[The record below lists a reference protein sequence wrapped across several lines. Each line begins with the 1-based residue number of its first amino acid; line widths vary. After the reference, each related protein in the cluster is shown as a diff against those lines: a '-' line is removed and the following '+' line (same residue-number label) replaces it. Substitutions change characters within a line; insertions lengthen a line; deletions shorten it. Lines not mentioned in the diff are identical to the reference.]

1 MISTRHLKSRL
12 VYTQAKAKNKTYPG
26 SSKIVK
32 TTLLSAMA
40 VSLLCQLP
48 AHAQPAHDYP
58 DWRQQFGEPNP
69 ASLSFYGTGRLQL
82 PSFRMD
88 VGSNLATSK
97 VIQDATLLGSAFS
110 DLTRNLAQNQ
120 DISAEA
126 NLLRINIDGFLTQF
140 ETPVRLDYDLD
151 VNLIGFGGAPIARL
165 EIGGKPLSFGAH
177 LSSNTRGYFQSQFSD
192 EFNDNLKTLT
202 ASLPELLTTSSSAV
216 GIASDSNLLLSQVSQ
231 LQSSINQLGQ
241 EVQTFLNNPQNNPQ
255 SQFQNLNQSLTVVNG
270 QIDTLLPT
278 ARELTTLVSNT
289 TKTSRSLLDSLESI
303 GGGGVSLTAASD
315 LHMTLGVSAAYPVFE
330 SENIQVSLGGRVKL
344 FLLPFNIPLE
354 SLGVQSQAGLM
365 GKLELT
371 EVSGLQRA
379 DDVRTSLATFEKA
392 ATDVRQIID
401 KGTVVSA
408 QLKEVQT
415 DLNNNNLP
423 GVISKGQQLAQQ
435 AVDIGND
442 LSTVQTSVRSAA
454 GEISGIQ
461 QTLLQ
466 EFQDISYKGTLTTP
480 SGAGV
485 GVDFGI
491 DAILYR
497 YLRLGLQLQNPL
509 VLWPG
514 SERPFEGRFVRNQNG
529 QTTIQPSV
537 NVDDSEAKNVNYTAT
552 VPFSV
557 LMNARYRFDG
567 VLPQFTDFYGLANLE
582 LITNGRTPALTLGLQ
597 KFFNDYAYAG
607 LGGRVGGISSM
618 VYLEAGL
625 NPLSGFGL
633 DAQLGIS
640 PTGQGLPV
648 QGLDWLSVARLGMSY
663 RF

>member
-1 MISTRHLKSRL
+1 MSSFRHLSQS
-12 VYTQAKAKNKTYPG
+12 QAKQQTQSVLQSLKSAR
-26 SSKIVK
+26 I
-32 TTLLSAMA
+32 LLSLA
-40 VSLLCQLP
+40 LLAISSQALP
-48 AHAQPAHDYP
+48 ALAQPANDYP
-58 DWRQQFGEPNP
+58 DWRLQFGEPNP
-69 ASLSFYGTGRLQL
+69 ASLTFYGTGRLQL

-88 VGSNLATSK
+88 VGSNLATGK
-97 VIQDATLLGSAFS
+97 VIQDATLLGAAFS
-110 DLTRNLAQNQ
+110 DLTKNLAQNQ

-126 NLLRINIDGFLTQF
+126 AVLKVNLDGFLTQF
-140 ETPVRLDYDLD
+140 ETPTRLDYDLD
-151 VNLIGFGGAPIARL
+151 VNLIGFGGAPIARF
-165 EIGGKPLSFGAH
+165 EVGGKPLSFGAH

-192 EFNDNLKTLT
+192 EFTSNLKTLT
-202 ASLPELLTTSSSAV
+202 TSLPELLTSGPAAR
-216 GIASDSNLLLSQVSQ
+216 GIITDSNALLTQVNQ
-231 LQSSINQLGQ
+231 LQASITDLGQ
-241 EVQTFLNNPQNNPQ
+241 EVRSFLNNPQNNPQ
-255 SQFQNLNQSLTVVNG
+255 SQFQSLNQSLGQVNG
-270 QIDTLLPT
+270 QLDALLPT
-278 ARELTTLVSNT
+278 ARELTSLVSNT
-289 TKTSRSLLDSLESI
+289 TTSSRSLLDSLESL
-303 GGGGVSLTAASD
+303 GGGGVSLSAASD

-330 SENIQVSLGGRVKL
+330 SEHIQVSLGGRVKL
-344 FLLPFNIPLE
+344 FVLPFNIPLE
-354 SLGVQSQAGLM
+354 SLGVDSQAGLM
-365 GKLELT
+365 GKLDLT
-371 EVSGLQRA
+371 EISGLQQA
-379 DDVRTSLATFEKA
+379 EDVRNALATFDKA
-392 ATDVRQIID
+392 AADVNQIVE
-401 KGTVVSA
+401 KGTAVSA

-415 DLNNNNLP
+415 DLSNNNLP
-423 GVISKGQQLAQQ
+423 GVISKGQALAQQ
-435 AVDIGND
+435 ALDINND
-442 LSTVQTSVRSAA
+442 LGTVQASVQTASSQIA
-454 GEISGIQ
+454 GIQ

-485 GVDFGI
+485 GVDLGI

-514 SERPFEGRFVRNQNG
+514 SERPFEGRLVRNQNG
-529 QTTIQPSV
+529 QTTIQPTV
-537 NVDDSEAKNVNYTAT
+537 NVDDSQAKNVNYTAT

-582 LITNGRTPALTLGLQ
+582 VITNGRTPALTLGLQ

-648 QGLDWLSVARLGMSY
+648 QGLDWLSVARLGLSY

>member
-1 MISTRHLKSRL
+1 MMSSRPVNGRL
-12 VYTQAKAKNKTYPG
+12 RKLRAR
-26 SSKIVK
+26 
-32 TTLLSAMA
+32 LLSPPTYVCALL
-40 VSLLCQLP
+40 VSSVALAASFSALP
-48 AHAQPAHDYP
+48 VLAQAANDYP
-58 DWRQQFGEPNP
+58 DWRLQFGEPNP
-69 ASLSFYGTGRLQL
+69 ASLTFYGTGRLQL
-82 PSFRMD
+82 PSFRLD
-88 VGSNLATSK
+88 VGSNLATGK

-110 DLTRNLAQNQ
+110 DLTKNLAQNK
-120 DISAEA
+120 DISAEVGI
-126 NLLRINIDGFLTQF
+126 LKVNIDGFLTQF
-140 ETPVRLDYDLD
+140 EAPTRLDYDLD
-151 VNLIGFGGAPIARL
+151 LNLIGFGGAPIARL

-177 LSSNTRGYFQSQFSD
+177 LSSNTRGYFQSQFS
-192 EFNDNLKTLT
+192 EAFTDNLKTLT
-202 ASLPELLTTSSSAV
+202 ASLPELLASGSSAS
-216 GIASDSNLLLSQVSQ
+216 GLLTDSNVLLTQVDQ
-231 LQSSINQLGQ
+231 FQNAITELGQ
-241 EVQTFLNNPQNNPQ
+241 EVRRFLNQPQNNPQ
-255 SQFQNLNQSLTVVNG
+255 SQFDSFNQSLTQVNR
-270 QIDTLLPT
+270 QLETLLPT
-278 ARELTTLVSNT
+278 ARQVTTLVSNT
-289 TKTSRSLLDSLESI
+289 TASSRSLLDSLETL
-303 GGGGVSLTAASD
+303 GGGGLSLTAASD
-315 LHMTLGVSAAYPVFE
+315 LHLTLGVSAAYPVFE
-330 SENIQVSLGGRVKL
+330 SENIQVSLGGRIKL
-344 FLLPFNIPLE
+344 FLLPFNVPLE
-354 SLGVQSQAGLM
+354 SLGVKSQAGLM
-365 GKLELT
+365 GKLDVT
-371 EVSGLQRA
+371 EISGLQQAEGVRA
-379 DDVRTSLATFEKA
+379 SLATFDKA
-392 ATDVRQIID
+392 AADVNRLIE
-401 KGTVVSA
+401 KGAAVSA

-423 GVISKGQQLAQQ
+423 GVIARGQQLAQQ
-435 AVDIGND
+435 AIAINND
-442 LSTVQTSVRSAA
+442 LSSLQGSVKAA
-454 GEISGIQ
+454 SSQMAGIQ

-485 GVDFGI
+485 GLDLGV

-514 SERPFEGRFVRNQNG
+514 SERPFEGRFVRTQNG

-537 NVDDSEAKNVNYTAT
+537 NVNDSVAKDVNYTAT

-567 VLPQFTDFYGLANLE
+567 ILPQFTDFYGLANLE

-633 DAQLGIS
+633 DAELGIS

-648 QGLDWLSVARLGMSY
+648 QGLDWLSVARLGLSY